1 MGIRI
6 ITDSTSDISREEASK
21 LNIDIVPLKINI
33 DGVCYTEGVNITNE
47 EFYEKLET
55 SSALPTTSTPAPE
68 DYLIY
73 FEEAKK
79 AGDDVIVITLSSGLS
94 STYQSANIAKDISE
108 YSNIHVI
115 DSKQATLSQM
125 ILVKYAVQLRN
136 EGKNVNEIIS
146 TIEEAKEKVVLLLAL
161 DTLNYLYKGG
171 RLSKGASIAGNLLK
185 IKPIITVTDGTA
197 NLLDKS
203 RGFKTSMNTMLR
215 LAEEYGP
222 FDLEKPIV
230 YGFSGNSERCECFKE
245 KADES
250 FSLKDREMFSIGSVI
265 GTYAGP
271 KAYGLAFF
279 KK

>member
-1 MGIRI
+1 MSIRI
-6 ITDSTSDISREEASK
+6 ITDSTSDISRKEGTK

-33 DGVCYTEGVNITNE
+33 DGASYTEGIDITNE

-55 SSALPTTSTPAPE
+55 SNNLPTTSTPAPE
-68 DYLIY
+68 DYLTY

-94 STYQSANIAKDISE
+94 GTYQCANIAKDISE

-125 ILVKYAVQLRN
+125 LLVKYAVQLSD
-136 EGKNVNEIIS
+136 EGKSIDEIILA
-146 TIEEAKEKVVLLLAL
+146 IEEAKERVVLLLTL

-185 IKPIITVTDGTA
+185 IKPIITVTDGVA
-197 NLLDKS
+197 DLISKA
-203 RGFKTSMNTMLR
+203 RGFKGSMNTMLE
-215 LAEEYGP
+215 LTKEYGP
-222 FDLEKPIV
+222 FDPNMLVV
-230 YGFSGNSERCECFKE
+230 YGYSGNPERCESFK
-245 KADES
+245 KNADETFS
-250 FSLKDREMFSIGSVI
+250 FIDTEMISIGSVI

-271 KAYGLAFF
+271 KAYGIAFF